1 MPDDDRSR
9 SSLGRR
15 RFLSVFGA
23 SAVATGLA
31 GCTVRTTGD
40 GVEVDFG
47 TGDDDSSAT
56 EASGMPMETTTQGDA
71 PASTTAAPPATK
83 SSTEASTASKSSTAT
98 PTTTPPRR
106 SGGTLQLTSGTLTM
120 LDPIAATDSASTAVI
135 ENLFDGLTTFP
146 NGETTAKLQLAT
158 DVSVSRDG
166 RTYTMSLQ
174 EDATFHDGSSVTA
187 SDVVYSWER
196 LAASD
201 NSRRAYYLLNF
212 LNVAHDVTGGEYDP
226 GSMAVRAVNEHT
238 LRFLLAAPNPAT
250 LELLA
255 NPAFAPVPEGIV
267 GDIDGYVGRMSSQE
281 FVERPIGS
289 GPFVFDHWSKNDEVV
304 LTRYADY
311 HGTTPDLDSIR
322 WQIITDS
329 TAAYTY
335 GQNRNADFVTVPD
348 EKYDPRRVR
357 IAKSDRSGRRFGE
370 YGPMENGET
379 VSYLSAP
386 LAQTFYIAFNTN
398 RVPKPARV
406 AMAYGLN
413 QQWAVNRV
421 LNTRATPAT
430 HLTPPPIYPHGN
442 YQSHADSVY
451 PYSYD
456 TSELQAA
463 AQVME
468 DAGYG
473 PSNQY
478 QFTLTS
484 YSSSANKEIGQRL
497 QDTLGAAHI
506 DLRYEET
513 PFGSLIN
520 RGRKGDVDAYFF
532 GWVPDYPNPD
542 NFLEKLNP
550 PATQTDGSP
559 EGFYLNWGG
568 TSASQTAEQAWQRVE
583 ANMEPTDQ
591 ARQVRE
597 RAYIAMEEANWDD
610 VALLPL
616 YHPIDERFAYDG
628 VDVEPFGGLGSTYQE
643 YNSLVKGE

>member
-1 MPDDDRSR
+1 
-9 SSLGRR
+9 
-15 RFLSVFGA
+15 
-23 SAVATGLA
+23 
-31 GCTVRTTGD
+31 
-40 GVEVDFG
+40 
-47 TGDDDSSAT
+47 
-56 EASGMPMETTTQGDA
+56 
-71 PASTTAAPPATK
+71 
-83 SSTEASTASKSSTAT
+83 
-98 PTTTPPRR
+98 
-106 SGGTLQLTSGTLTM
+106 M
-120 LDPIAATDSASTAVI
+120 LDPIAATVPSSIAVI

-146 NGETTAKLQLAT
+146 DGETTAELQLAT
-158 DVSVSRDG
+158 DVFVSRDG

-201 NSRRAYYLLNF
+201 NSRRAYYLLDF

-226 GSMAVRAVNEHT
+226 GSMAVRAVDDQT
-238 LRFLLAAPNPAT
+238 LRFRLAEPNPAT

-281 FVERPIGS
+281 FAERPIGS

-304 LTRYADY
+304 VTRYADY

-348 EKYDPRRVR
+348 EKYDPRQVR
-357 IAKSDRSGRRFGE
+357 IAKTDRSGRRFGE

-386 LAQTFYIAFNTN
+386 LARTFYIAFNTN
-398 RVPKPARV
+398 RVHKPARM
-406 AMAYGLN
+406 AMAYALN
-413 QQWAVNRV
+413 QQSVVNQV
-421 LNTRATPAT
+421 LKTRAEPAA
-430 HLTPPPIYPHGN
+430 HLTPPPIYPN
-442 YQSHADSVY
+442 ADYTSHADSEY
-451 PYSYD
+451 PYSFD
-456 TSELQAA
+456 ATELAA
-463 AQVME
+463 ARQVME
-468 DAGYG
+468 DAGYSE
-473 PSNQY
+473 SNPY

-484 YSSSANKEIGQRL
+484 YPSSINSEIGQRL
-497 QDTLGAAHI
+497 QDKLSAGHI
-506 DLRYEET
+506 DLQYEET
-513 PFGSLIN
+513 PVGSLLN
-520 RGRKGDVDAYFF
+520 RSRKGDVDAYFF
-532 GWVPDYPNPD
+532 GWVPDYPRPD
-542 NFLEKLNP
+542 NFLENLNP

-583 ANMEPTDQ
+583 ANMEPTEQ
-591 ARQVRE
+591 ARQIRE
-597 RAYIAMEEANWDD
+597 RAYVTMEEANWHD